1 MLRCSSCQK
10 EVTDDY
16 VRFKCPNCGKEE
28 IIRCMKCRKIVAK
41 YKCKSCGFEGP

>member
-16 VRFKCPNCGKEE
+16 VRFKCPSCRKEE
-28 IIRCMKCRKIVAK
+28 FIRCVKCRKIVSK

>member
-1 MLRCSSCQK
+1 MLRCYSCQK

-28 IIRCMKCRKIVAK
+28 ITRCMKCRKIVAK
-41 YKCKSCGFEGP
+41 YRCKACGFEGP